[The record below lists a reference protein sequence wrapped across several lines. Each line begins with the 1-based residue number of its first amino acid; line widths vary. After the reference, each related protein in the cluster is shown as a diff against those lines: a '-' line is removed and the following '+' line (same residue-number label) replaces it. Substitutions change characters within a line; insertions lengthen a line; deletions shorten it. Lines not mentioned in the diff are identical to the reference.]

1 MTERWRLS
9 IILITVIMTTA
20 VIVSLLVNSINA
32 SFVEEQLVESNSEQR
47 AHFDHLIGQQVSDR
61 LNTYSKSLNELADQ
75 DWTFD
80 ALKHFE
86 MGISFLRNME
96 LTPEQRLD
104 VFYQREKSQ
113 LFNQGGLSSS
123 QWLGALDDIGK
134 QLQMR
139 YLAGNIFPAA
149 QAIEFEGPDSSD
161 DYDKVHRTFHPAF
174 ERLVKLTGAD
184 DVLIISKDLRVIYS
198 ASKRIDL
205 GMNLKNMPVHNNG
218 LADYIQNK
226 FKKRRNLS
234 VHNIAFGPYFPAG
247 DQAQAFMMVKLERD
261 KQVKG
266 YLALSFSPDV
276 LLEAVSNH
284 PMPNSDYQLVQAS
297 EAGAESI
304 RFYNIWGV
312 DLQADHQSHPV
323 SSDTNGWTWLIIIL
337 GALISGV
344 TAVVVISRV
353 EFNKP
358 AEEPEAYL
366 IPESAEPAMTE
377 EMLHGLEEKAQKLSE
392 LTSQPASM
400 SSSLLHKSR
409 NDIKRNLNQ
418 LNQDIESLESSQSVL
433 LEQVATEKT
442 QQSEQAEQLRSLVN
456 GFDFS
461 ESWESILNPTSGMET
476 ELKSIQEIADQTNLL
491 ALNAAIEAARAGDQ
505 GRGFAVVAD
514 EVRKLA
520 HKSQEAAQTVESH
533 IKQLRS
539 ATDQVNTT
547 IDGRL
552 NELKE
557 RVSEEDIDTDGLDSN
572 QSTDTTIQQ
581 PNFQT
586 LYSIIKELNILADG
600 IEQSLNTDPNQ
611 EQLIQANIQ
620 ALKDE
625 IQRIIAA

>member
-1 MTERWRLS
+1 
-9 IILITVIMTTA
+9 
-20 VIVSLLVNSINA
+20 
-32 SFVEEQLVESNSEQR
+32 
-47 AHFDHLIGQQVSDR
+47 
-61 LNTYSKSLNELADQ
+61 
-75 DWTFD
+75 
-80 ALKHFE
+80 
-86 MGISFLRNME
+86 
-96 LTPEQRLD
+96 
-104 VFYQREKSQ
+104 
-113 LFNQGGLSSS
+113 
-123 QWLGALDDIGK
+123 
-134 QLQMR
+134 
-139 YLAGNIFPAA
+139 
-149 QAIEFEGPDSSD
+149 
-161 DYDKVHRTFHPAF
+161 
-174 ERLVKLTGAD
+174 
-184 DVLIISKDLRVIYS
+184 
-198 ASKRIDL
+198 
-205 GMNLKNMPVHNNG
+205 
-218 LADYIQNK
+218 
-226 FKKRRNLS
+226 
-234 VHNIAFGPYFPAG
+234 
-247 DQAQAFMMVKLERD
+247 
-261 KQVKG
+261 
-266 YLALSFSPDV
+266 
-276 LLEAVSNH
+276 
-284 PMPNSDYQLVQAS
+284 
-297 EAGAESI
+297 
-304 RFYNIWGV
+304 
-312 DLQADHQSHPV
+312 
-323 SSDTNGWTWLIIIL
+323 
-337 GALISGV
+337 
-344 TAVVVISRV
+344 
-353 EFNKP
+353 
-358 AEEPEAYL
+358 
-366 IPESAEPAMTE
+366 
-377 EMLHGLEEKAQKLSE
+377 
-392 LTSQPASM
+392 
-400 SSSLLHKSR
+400 
-409 NDIKRNLNQ
+409 

>member
-1 MTERWRLS
+1 
-9 IILITVIMTTA
+9 
-20 VIVSLLVNSINA
+20 
-32 SFVEEQLVESNSEQR
+32 
-47 AHFDHLIGQQVSDR
+47 
-61 LNTYSKSLNELADQ
+61 
-75 DWTFD
+75 
-80 ALKHFE
+80 
-86 MGISFLRNME
+86 
-96 LTPEQRLD
+96 
-104 VFYQREKSQ
+104 
-113 LFNQGGLSSS
+113 
-123 QWLGALDDIGK
+123 
-134 QLQMR
+134 
-139 YLAGNIFPAA
+139 
-149 QAIEFEGPDSSD
+149 
-161 DYDKVHRTFHPAF
+161 
-174 ERLVKLTGAD
+174 
-184 DVLIISKDLRVIYS
+184 
-198 ASKRIDL
+198 
-205 GMNLKNMPVHNNG
+205 
-218 LADYIQNK
+218 
-226 FKKRRNLS
+226 
-234 VHNIAFGPYFPAG
+234 
-247 DQAQAFMMVKLERD
+247 
-261 KQVKG
+261 
-266 YLALSFSPDV
+266 
-276 LLEAVSNH
+276 
-284 PMPNSDYQLVQAS
+284 
-297 EAGAESI
+297 
-304 RFYNIWGV
+304 
-312 DLQADHQSHPV
+312 
-323 SSDTNGWTWLIIIL
+323 
-337 GALISGV
+337 
-344 TAVVVISRV
+344 VVVISRV

-377 EMLHGLEEKAQKLSE
+377 EMLHGLEEKAQQLSE
-392 LTSQPASM
+392 LTSQPTSM
-400 SSSLLHKSR
+400 SSRLLHKSR
-409 NDIKRNLNQ
+409 DDIKRNLDQ

-442 QQSEQAEQLRSLVN
+442 QQSEQAEQLRALVN

-557 RVSEEDIDTDGLDSN
+557 QVSEEDIDTDGLDSN